1 MAIRTIIPGPPGTGK
16 TYRLVNHYLTKE
28 INDLH
33 TNPKKIIYVTFSNAA
48 ADEANERINYPLLYI
63 STLHHLGTREC
74 NIDTSTQLLKDRKW
88 KQFTSQS
95 QICRGMKFETKKDIY
110 GNTIHQNPHMR
121 IITYARSKKIN
132 LIEAALQLDLH
143 HSVDLWL
150 TEQIEEDLKN
160 YKEQTGMIEFSDM
173 IIKFVEEDKRL
184 ALDAIFLDEAQD
196 LSPLQWDMFFHIEE
210 QCKRSYIAGDDDQTI
225 YSFQGADPGIFIG
238 LKRNTTESFV
248 FDNQVYSHRVPRKIH
263 AKALEILKHI
273 NERLDKPWEA
283 RDEEGTYEENCL
295 LRDFDFKKDDWMILA
310 QTNAQLKEPAQ
321 YLNDLNLRFKG
332 GQNELL
338 PADLLKAYRIW
349 TRLNSGA
356 SVSGEEAKHVIKNF
370 LRKTQVKHGF
380 GEGKLLDTA
389 YTVTLENLQKDHGLL
404 VAGSW
409 EHLHMSDEQ
418 KNYIKLLLKN
428 GDNLTTDSKIELST
442 IHGAKGRECKN
453 VILYIDFGSED
464 ENDFL
469 AREADKDPD
478 KIHRLY
484 FVGVTRAKQNLYIME
499 STQTNFYN
507 IGYPIV

>member
-1 MAIRTIIPGPPGTGK
+1 MAVRTIIPGPPGTGK
-16 TYRLVNHYLTKE
+16 TWTLVNKYLAKE

-33 TNPKKIIYVTFSNAA
+33 TDPKKIVYVTFSNAA
-48 ADEANERINYPLLYI
+48 ADVANEKIKHSLLYI

-74 NIDTSTQLLKDRKW
+74 NIDTTTQLLKDRKW

-95 QICRGMKFETKKDIY
+95 QICRGMKFETKRDMY

-121 IITYARSKKIN
+121 IITYSRSKKIS

-150 TEQIEEDLKN
+150 TEQIDEDLRS
-160 YKEQTGMIEFSDM
+160 YKDQTGMIEFSDM
-173 IIKFVEEDKRL
+173 ITKFVEEDKRL

-196 LSPLQWDMFFHIEE
+196 LSPLQWDMFFHIED

-225 YSFQGADPGIFIG
+225 YGFQGADPSIFIN
-238 LKRNTTESFV
+238 LKGT
-248 FDNQVYSHRVPRKIH
+248 FDNQIKSHRVPTKIH

-283 RDEEGTYEENCL
+283 RGEEGTYKENCL
-295 LRDFDFKKDDWMILA
+295 LTDFDFKKNEWMILA

-321 YLNDLNLRFKG
+321 YLNDLNLRYKG

-349 TRLNSGA
+349 TRLNNGA
-356 SVSGEEAKHVIKNF
+356 SVSGEEAQHVIKNF
-370 LRKTQVKHGF
+370 LRKKQIKHGF
-380 GEGKLLDTA
+380 GEGKLLDKVF
-389 YTVTLENLQKDHGLL
+389 TVTLEELQKDHGLL
-404 VAGSW
+404 VTGSW

-442 IHGAKGRECKN
+442 IHGAKGRECEN

-478 KIHRLY
+478 KIHRLF

-507 IGYPIV
+507 IGYPII

>member
-1 MAIRTIIPGPPGTGK
+1 MALRTIIPGPPGTGK
-16 TYRLVNHYLTKE
+16 TWTLVNTYLAKE
-28 INDLH
+28 INGLH
-33 TNPKKIIYVTFSNAA
+33 TDPKKIVYVTFSNAA
-48 ADEANERINYPLLYI
+48 ADVANEKIKYPLLYI

-74 NIDTSTQLLKDRKW
+74 KIDTTTQLLKDRKW

-95 QICRGMKFETKKDIY
+95 QICKGMKFETKRDIY
-110 GNTIHQNPHMR
+110 GNTVHQNPHMK
-121 IITYARSKKIN
+121 IISYSRSKKID
-132 LIEAALQLDLH
+132 LMEAALQLDLH

-150 TEQIEEDLKN
+150 TEQINEDLKS
-160 YKEQTGMIEFSDM
+160 YKEQTGMVEFSDM
-173 IIKFVEEDKRL
+173 ITQFVKEDKRL
-184 ALDAIFLDEAQD
+184 ALDAVFLDEAQD

-225 YSFQGADPGIFIG
+225 YGFQGADPSIFIN
-238 LKRNTTESFV
+238 LKGT

-283 RDEEGTYEENCL
+283 RDEEGTYKENCL
-295 LRDFDFKKDDWMILA
+295 LTDFNFRSDEWMILA

-321 YLNDLNLRFKG
+321 FLNDLNLRYKG

-338 PADLLKAYRIW
+338 PADLLRAYRIW
-349 TRLNSGA
+349 TRLNDGA
-356 SVSGEEAKHVIKNF
+356 SVSGEEAQHVIKNF
-370 LRKTQVKHGF
+370 LRKKQVKHGF
-380 GEGKLLDTA
+380 GEGKLLDKVF
-389 YTVTLENLQKDHGLL
+389 TVTLEELQKDHGLL

-428 GDNLTTDSKIELST
+428 GDNLITDSKIELST

-478 KIHRLY
+478 KIHRLF

-507 IGYPIV
+507 IGYPII

>member
-1 MAIRTIIPGPPGTGK
+1 MAVRTIIPGPPGTGK
-16 TYRLVNHYLTKE
+16 TWTLVNTYLAKE
-28 INDLH
+28 INGLH
-33 TNPKKIIYVTFSNAA
+33 TDPKKIVYVTFSNAA
-48 ADEANERINYPLLYI
+48 ADVANEKIKYPLLYI

-74 NIDTSTQLLKDRKW
+74 KIDTTTQLLKDRKW

-95 QICRGMKFETKKDIY
+95 QICRGMKFETKRDIY
-110 GNTIHQNPHMR
+110 GNTVHQNPHMK
-121 IITYARSKKIN
+121 IISYSRSKKID
-132 LIEAALQLDLH
+132 LMEAALQLDLH

-150 TEQIEEDLKN
+150 TEQINEDLKS
-160 YKEQTGMIEFSDM
+160 YKEQTGMVEFSDM
-173 IIKFVEEDKRL
+173 ITQFVEEDKRL

-210 QCKRSYIAGDDDQTI
+210 QCKRSYVAGDDDQTI
-225 YSFQGADPGIFIG
+225 YGFQGADPSVFIN
-238 LKRNTTESFV
+238 LKGT
-248 FDNQVYSHRVPRKIH
+248 FDNQIQSHRVPKKIH

-283 RDEEGTYEENCL
+283 RDEEGTYKENCL
-295 LRDFDFKKDDWMILA
+295 LTDFNFRTDEWMILA

-321 YLNDLNLRFKG
+321 FLNDLNLRYKG

-349 TRLNSGA
+349 NRLNDGA
-356 SVSGEEAKHVIKNF
+356 SVSGEEAQHVIKNF
-370 LRKTQVKHGF
+370 LRKKQVKHGF
-380 GEGKLLDTA
+380 GEGKLLDKVF
-389 YTVTLENLQKDHGLL
+389 TVTLEELQKDHGLL

-442 IHGAKGRECKN
+442 IHGAKGRECEN

-478 KIHRLY
+478 KIHRLF

-507 IGYPIV
+507 IGYPII